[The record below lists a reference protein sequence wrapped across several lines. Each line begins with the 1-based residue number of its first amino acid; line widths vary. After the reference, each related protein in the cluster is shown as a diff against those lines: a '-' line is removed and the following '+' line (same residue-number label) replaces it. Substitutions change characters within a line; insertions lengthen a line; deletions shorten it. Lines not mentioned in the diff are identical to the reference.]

1 MPGVDVMQILQQ
13 TVEPYFNE
21 AMGALGVQSSDYGK
35 LLGLATVADHGDLA
49 IACHSLSRILKKSP
63 VDIGDELSSI
73 LKPLLDGIVE
83 VNSLNGFVNLKATDG
98 WIEKHCGIICND
110 ARLGVNKSSI
120 SRTVAIDYSSPNV
133 AKEMHVGHLRS
144 TVIGDSLT
152 RILEHLG
159 HKVIRENHIGD
170 WGTPFGMLIEHL
182 LDLGEGGAGNELSVG
197 DLDGFYKT
205 ARTKFDD
212 DSAFADRSRSRVVLL
227 QSGDKETLRLWQVLV
242 DESTRYFNE
251 VYQLLGVLLVD
262 DDLMGESAYHHLLP
276 NVVEHL
282 DNKGLLK
289 NSDGA
294 DVVFPGGHLNRD
306 GEPLPLIVRKGDGGY
321 NYATTDLACIIDRVQ
336 RLGVNDLLY
345 VVGTPQARHFEMVFA
360 VAHQAG
366 LLDDSNRAIHV
377 NFGSVLGSDG
387 KVLKSRSGSAVKL
400 VDLLKEAVTRADE
413 VIGEKNP
420 NLDGKERQEIANA
433 IGIGAV
439 KYADLSTDRTRDYM
453 FDWSKMLSFE
463 GDTAPYLQYAHARI
477 RSIFDKVES
486 DSWHSSSISIET
498 DSERRL
504 ARSII
509 GFSDSIQSA
518 YIDLMP
524 NRICIHLHQLAAA
537 FGSFYENCPVLVA
550 EKNEVRDSRLKLCD
564 ATARI
569 LSTGLG
575 LLGIHAPDR
584 M

>member
-98 WIEKHCGIICND
+98 WIEKHCGLICND
-110 ARLGVNKSSI
+110 ARLGVIKSSI

-336 RLGVNDLLY
+336 RLGANDLLY

-420 NLDGKERQEIANA
+420 NLDAKERHEIANA

-486 DSWHSSSISIET
+486 ESWHSSSISIET

-509 GFSDSIQSA
+509 GFADAIQSA

>member
-509 GFSDSIQSA
+509 GFSDAIQSA

>member
-98 WIEKHCGIICND
+98 WIEKHCGLICND

>member
-1 MPGVDVMQILQQ
+1 MLGVDVMQILQQ
-13 TVEPYFNE
+13 TVEPHFNE
-21 AMGALGVQSSDYGK
+21 AMGSFGLQSSDYEK

-73 LKPLLDGIVE
+73 LEPLLDGIAE
-83 VNSLNGFVNLKATDG
+83 VNSLNGFVNLKATDQ
-98 WIEKHCGIICND
+98 WIEKNCGIICDD
-110 ARLGVNKSSI
+110 ARLGVHKSSI

-182 LDLGEGGAGNELSVG
+182 LDLGEGDAGNELSVG

-282 DNKGLLK
+282 DKRGLLK

-336 RLGVNDLLY
+336 RLGANDLLY

-366 LLDDSNRAIHV
+366 LLDDSNNAIHV

-400 VDLLKEAVTRADE
+400 VDLLKEAVTRADQ

-420 NLDGKERQEIANA
+420 NLVGKQREEIANA

-453 FDWSKMLSFE
+453 FDWGKMLSFE

-477 RSIFDKVES
+477 RSIFEKVES
-486 DSWHSSSISIET
+486 DSWHSSPLRIET
-498 DSERRL
+498 DAERRL

-509 GFSDSIQSA
+509 GFADAVQSA

-537 FGSFYENCPVLVA
+537 FGSFYENCPVLIA
-550 EKNEVRDSRLKLCD
+550 EENSVRDSRLRLCD

-569 LSTGLG
+569 LSTGLN